1 MFGYL
6 QVFVAAAQHAPGH
19 AAHRVRLHLTFQLHS
34 SYIES
39 RYAKL
44 TLLTSIN
51 TLGCSALQLP
61 PPHVLA
67 SGSAAIMNFLSFML
81 AGATGTTLD
90 LSLQQLTTLPA
101 ACANSTLVSLKLVC
115 NSLRCIPVEFGR
127 QAHPQ
132 PYSG

>member
-1 MFGYL
+1 M
-6 QVFVAAAQHAPGH
+6 
-19 AAHRVRLHLTFQLHS
+19 RLPLIFQIHF
-34 SYIES
+34 SYIVS

-81 AGATGTTLD
+81 SGATGTTLD

-101 ACANSTLVSLKLVC
+101 ACANSALVSLKLVG

-127 QAHPQ
+127 QTRP
-132 PYSG
+132 